1 MQEMWARI
9 FVVLIVL
16 AGCPGLAEA
25 HRLDEY
31 LQATR
36 LAIDVDRVGLEIDLT
51 PGVRVAASVLAWLDT
66 NGDGRISSAEG
77 DTYAR
82 QVLGAVGL
90 SADGRRAALALVD
103 SRFPDVRDMADGSGV
118 IRIQAT
124 AHIPSTGSGRHQL
137 AYFNGHHPEMSVYLV
152 NTLVPADPR
161 IQVGGQQRDPA
172 QHRLTVDYE
181 VTAGRAWTRASWLLG
196 GIISIGLLFVGRRR
210 RVNPAS
216 RLG

>member
-1 MQEMWARI
+1 MQRVWARI

-16 AGCPGLAEA
+16 AGSPGMAEA

-36 LAIDVDRVGLEIDLT
+36 VAIDVDCVGLEIDLT
-51 PGVRVAASVLAWLDT
+51 PGVSVAANVLAWLDT

-77 DTYAR
+77 EAYAR

-90 SADGRRAALALVD
+90 AVDGRRAALALID
-103 SRFPDVRDMADGSGV
+103 SRFPDVRDMAGGSGV

-181 VTAGRAWTRASWLLG
+181 VTAGRAWTHASWLLA
-196 GIISIGLLFVGRRR
+196 SIGGVGLLAVVRRR
-210 RVNPAS
+210 RRGNPN
-216 RLG
+216 L